1 MANKIAISKA
11 TVDRLPIYFRTLSQ
25 MKESGIEVVSS
36 EELGRRI
43 GFSPEQIRKDL
54 ASFGE
59 FGKKGVGYYVGY
71 LIEKI
76 REILGID
83 RAWNICI
90 VGYGHLGNALAHYQ
104 NFFKLG
110 FYLKAVFD
118 QDPQKVGLP
127 AGETAEVYLSNDLKE
142 IIKKENIQIG
152 IIAVPALFAQKVA
165 DQLVEAGVLGIWNF
179 APIRLDIPDHICL
192 ISEDLAIGL
201 SSLSYYITNKN

>member
-76 REILGID
+76 Q
-83 RAWNICI
+83 
-90 VGYGHLGNALAHYQ
+90 GNLR
-104 NFFKLG
+104 N
-110 FYLKAVFD
+110 
-118 QDPQKVGLP
+118 
-127 AGETAEVYLSNDLKE
+127 
-142 IIKKENIQIG
+142 
-152 IIAVPALFAQKVA
+152 
-165 DQLVEAGVLGIWNF
+165 
-179 APIRLDIPDHICL
+179 
-192 ISEDLAIGL
+192 
-201 SSLSYYITNKN
+201 

>member
-1 MANKIAISKA
+1 
-11 TVDRLPIYFRTLSQ
+11 L
-25 MKESGIEVVSS
+25 
-36 EELGRRI
+36 
-43 GFSPEQIRKDL
+43 
-54 ASFGE
+54 
-59 FGKKGVGYYVGY
+59 KKF
-71 LIEKI
+71 

-83 RAWNICI
+83 HAWNICI

-118 QDPQKVGLP
+118 QDPQKVGIP

-152 IIAVPALFAQKVA
+152 IIAV
-165 DQLVEAGVLGIWNF
+165 LVEAGVLGIWNF